1 MDSELWNGMFPTVL
15 VSCKQQG
22 QHAFLGWGVSDLKV
36 TLPCVCVRREP
47 AKAQLSATCTILV
60 N

>member
-36 TLPCVCVRREP
+36 TLPYVCVCAVSLP
-47 AKAQLSATCTILV
+47 KHSSQPHAPF
-60 N
+60 